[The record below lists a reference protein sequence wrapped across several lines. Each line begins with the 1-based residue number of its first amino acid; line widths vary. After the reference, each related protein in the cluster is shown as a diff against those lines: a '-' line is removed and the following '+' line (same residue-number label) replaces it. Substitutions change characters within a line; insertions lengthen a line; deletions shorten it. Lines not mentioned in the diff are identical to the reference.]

1 METILKRLREQHNY
15 SVKESSVYFNDDE
28 NLIKAWELGVAEP
41 TISQCLILSGLY
53 GVSVDEMFTG
63 YDIRT
68 AVPLKQREKFE
79 YEAMLNRMANRWYN

>member
-15 SVKESSVYFNDDE
+15 SVKELSIYFNDDE

-41 TISQCLILSGLY
+41 TISQCLILSRLY

-63 YDIRT
+63 YDVRT
-68 AVPLKQREKFE
+68 AVPSKQREKFE
-79 YEAMLNRMANRWYN
+79 CEARLNRIANRWYN